1 MRLPTLLAA
10 ALLAGAAPGRD
21 HRAAERQ
28 RTPAPTRRGAGAP
41 AEQDGRGRSA
51 STPGDIPR
59 RGLWDVL
66 MRVKTDISETNLSL
80 IAAGVAF
87 YAFLSLFP
95 GLVALVALY
104 GLIAD
109 PVAVEAN
116 IASLGGVLPAAA
128 QSVLNDQLQSL
139 SSHSGTTLSL
149 TLVISLLFAWW
160 SAASAMK
167 ALMEAL
173 NVAYGVTE
181 RRGVV
186 RFNVEALVLTLGAIV
201 LMVLALLGLIVVPIV
216 LKVLAWLG
224 LPKDFAEL
232 VALARWPVLA
242 AIVQVALGVL
252 YRYGPSSRARR
263 EAWLSWGALIA
274 TVLWLIGSALLSL
287 YVATFDTF
295 NKTYG
300 SLAAVV
306 VLMLWLELSALLVIL
321 GGQLNAELERS
332 GTGR

>member
-1 MRLPTLLAA
+1 VNERL
-10 ALLAGAAPGRD
+10 APGPLD
-21 HRAAERQ
+21 
-28 RTPAPTRRGAGAP
+28 TPAPRWRVVLS
-41 AEQDGRGRSA
+41 R
-51 STPGDIPR
+51 
-59 RGLWDVL
+59 LWSQLNDNHVMML
-66 MRVKTDISETNLSL
+66 
-80 IAAGVAF
+80 AAGVAF

-116 IASLGGVLPAAA
+116 IASLGGVLPEAA
-128 QSVLNDQLQSL
+128 QSVLSNQLNAL

-149 TLVISLLFAWW
+149 TLVFSLLFAWW

-173 NVAYGVTE
+173 NVAYGVVE

-186 RFNVEALVLTLGAIV
+186 RFNLEALVLTLGAIG
-201 LMVLALLGLIVVPIV
+201 LMVLALLGLVVVPIV

-232 VALARWPVLA
+232 AAALRWPVLA
-242 AIVQVALGVL
+242 AFVLLALGVL
-252 YRYGPSSRARR
+252 YRYGPSGRARR
-263 EAWLSWGALIA
+263 EAWLSWGALTA

-306 VLMLWLELSALLVIL
+306 VLMLWLELSALLVIV